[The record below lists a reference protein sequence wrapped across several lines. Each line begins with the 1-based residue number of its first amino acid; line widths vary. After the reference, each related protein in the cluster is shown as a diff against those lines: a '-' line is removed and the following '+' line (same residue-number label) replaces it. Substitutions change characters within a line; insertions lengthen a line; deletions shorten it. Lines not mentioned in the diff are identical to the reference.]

1 MSRRTPV
8 SLWNL
13 RQLDGLRRWLYRRPE
28 DQKLIW
34 FQKNQWSFDLL
45 IFCKGAASHQGS
57 RKFRAVAVARSLA
70 VVIAA
75 CAMVTTVAAQEA
87 RRYINPR
94 TAADA
99 TLPPFSGAVQ
109 VGNTLYLSGDIGLE
123 AGNKVPATA
132 EEEAR
137 LLMESIQRTLKTA
150 GYTMDD
156 LVTVTVY
163 CSDVKHYVAFNNV
176 YRTYFKKEF
185 PARAFIGAGTLLYN
199 ARFEMQGI
207 AVKR

>member
-1 MSRRTPV
+1 M
-8 SLWNL
+8 
-13 RQLDGLRRWLYRRPE
+13 
-28 DQKLIW
+28 
-34 FQKNQWSFDLL
+34 
-45 IFCKGAASHQGS
+45 
-57 RKFRAVAVARSLA
+57 AVAG
-70 VVIAA
+70 IAA
-75 CAMVTTVAAQEA
+75 VACVMMTTATAQEA

-99 TLPPFSGAVQ
+99 ALPPYSGAVQ
-109 VGNTLYLSGDIGLE
+109 VGNTLYLSGDIGVD
-123 AGNKVPATA
+123 ANNKVPDTA
-132 EEEAR
+132 EGEAR
-137 LLMESIQRTLKTA
+137 LLLDRIQKTLTDA

-163 CSDVKHYVAFNNV
+163 CSDVKHYDAFNKV

-185 PARAFIGAGTLLYN
+185 PARAFIGAGTLLFN